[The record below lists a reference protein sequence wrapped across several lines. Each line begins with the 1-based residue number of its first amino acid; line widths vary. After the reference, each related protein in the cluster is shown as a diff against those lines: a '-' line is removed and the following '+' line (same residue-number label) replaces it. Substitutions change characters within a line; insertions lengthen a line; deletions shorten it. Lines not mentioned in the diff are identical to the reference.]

1 MSAPDDSLHILVLH
15 GPNMNLVGKRSKEVY
30 GNLTLDKIDRSLRR
44 KAQELDVQ
52 LKIFQSNSESELV
65 TKLQRQRN
73 WADGFLINPSTF
85 CFTSYTLLDTLQ
97 LINLPAVEVHL
108 TETIAGRSANESLLS
123 IVCLR
128 QIIGPVNGAY
138 SKGLEALVKYIH
150 Q

>member
-108 TETIAGRSANESLLS
+108 TEIIAGRSANESLLS

-128 QIIGPVNGAY
+128 QIIGPVKGAY
-138 SKGLEALVKYIH
+138 TKGLEALVKYIH